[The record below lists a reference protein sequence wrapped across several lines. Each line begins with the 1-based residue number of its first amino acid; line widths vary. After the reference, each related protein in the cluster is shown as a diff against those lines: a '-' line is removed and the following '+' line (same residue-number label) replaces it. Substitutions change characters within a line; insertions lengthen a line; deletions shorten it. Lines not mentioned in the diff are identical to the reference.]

1 MDSTFFLY
9 LGRHTLETALLLV
22 APVLVICMVVGIVMT
37 LIQAVTSIRD
47 MTLTI
52 VPKLLSMGF
61 VLLIFG
67 NWMLS
72 VVLKFTIEVFGYMQN
87 TGH

>member
-9 LGRHTLETALLLV
+9 LARHTLETALLLV
-22 APVLVICMVVGIVMT
+22 APVLVICMVVGIIMT
-37 LIQAVTSIRD
+37 LLQAVTSIRD

-52 VPKLLSMGF
+52 IPKLLSMGL

-72 VVLKFTIEVFGYMQN
+72 LMLKFTTEVFGYIPQA
-87 TGH
+87 GH

>member
-1 MDSTFFLY
+1 MDSTFYLY

-37 LIQAVTSIRD
+37 LLQAVTSIRD

-52 VPKLLSMGF
+52 IPKLLSMGL

-72 VVLKFTIEVFGYMQN
+72 LLLKFTTEVFGYMPHA
-87 TGH
+87 GH

>member
-22 APVLVICMVVGIVMT
+22 TPVLVVCMLVGIIMT
-37 LIQAVTSIRD
+37 LLQAVTSIRD

-52 VPKLLSMGF
+52 VPKLLSMGL
-61 VLLIFG
+61 VLLLFG
-67 NWMLS
+67 NWMLQ
-72 VVLKFTIEVFGYMQN
+72 VMLKFATEVFGYMQN

>member
-22 APVLVICMVVGIVMT
+22 APVLVICMIVGIVMT
-37 LIQAVTSIRD
+37 LLQAVTSIRD

-52 VPKLLSMGF
+52 IPKLLAMGF

-72 VVLKFTIEVFGYMQN
+72 VMLKFTTEVFGYIQN
-87 TGH
+87 AGH